1 MKLLFA
7 LLLLASPA
15 AAQTPPPPPLPASA
29 YRIEV
34 FQTAAEMTAN
44 TPLAIGDIP
53 VSGVTCDQPPASGTP
68 DPFFDVNPEAQ
79 AVLVWDDPVHVGR
92 TCRTG
97 NIVGTLVKVLENQ
110 RAGTFLWRARAI
122 GPVSDPVVAVT
133 ALRRP
138 ATVACQ
144 PPPGKASALSV
155 TVLSNFPM
163 AAPTRNAQLRVDW
176 RISNVRRVVY
186 AQVLLNN
193 IEVARMSGEDLA
205 RSTGLWFTGPANAG
219 DYNLTVFV
227 RDVAGCDYRSG
238 AARVVRVP

>member
-1 MKLLFA
+1 MKLFLA

-15 AAQTPPPPPLPASA
+15 AAQTPPTPLPASA

-44 TPLAIGDIP
+44 TPLATGDIP
-53 VSGVTCDQPPASGTP
+53 VADVTCDQPPVSGAP
-68 DPFFDVNPEAQ
+68 EPFFDVNPEAQ
-79 AVLVWDDPVHVGR
+79 AMLLWDDPAHAGR
-92 TCRTG
+92 TCMTG
-97 NIVGTLVKVLENQ
+97 NIIGTLVKVLENQ

-138 ATVACQ
+138 ASVACA
-144 PPPGKASALSV
+144 PPPGKASALAV

-163 AAPTRNAQLRVDW
+163 MVPTRNAQLRVDW

-238 AARVVRVP
+238 AARTVRVP